1 MTMTGQAS
9 VTNHVLVTLLEARCN
24 CNVNSTG
31 YYLVIHGK
39 LFVSWLVMI
48 LLYFHKF
55 FFSLFFLIL
64 HKKGQK
70 LDEIA
75 IIWTLLL
82 VILWS
87 LENCFMES
95 GDNLVNSSWLNHIT
109 GLKTS
114 SLWVTFTPIP
124 GLHSFSMIL
133 GVKSLMKSPQCE
145 LYS

>member
-31 YYLVIHGK
+31 YYLVIRGK
-39 LFVSWLVMI
+39 LFVSWFLAMI

-75 IIWTLLL
+75 II
-82 VILWS
+82 
-87 LENCFMES
+87 
-95 GDNLVNSSWLNHIT
+95 
-109 GLKTS
+109 
-114 SLWVTFTPIP
+114 
-124 GLHSFSMIL
+124 
-133 GVKSLMKSPQCE
+133 
-145 LYS
+145 